1 LVMAILIVKLPV
13 LGDVKLTMEGVGK
26 TSGMGGHTLPAL
38 MMAVN
43 AQMGSRV
50 MVNTNVKTLMNA
62 RKGLHVSAKNAN
74 ARTHG
79 EAMSAAAVED
89 CFT

>member
-1 LVMAILIVKLPV
+1 
-13 LGDVKLTMEGVGK
+13 
-26 TSGMGGHTLPAL
+26 
-38 MMAVN
+38 
-43 AQMGSRV
+43 
-50 MVNTNVKTLMNA
+50 MNA

-89 CFT
+89 CFTWRSMIHK